1 MISKIRSSLYAKV
14 FLTTTAMLLCVSLLV
29 FSLLAWLMPQTYSN
43 RLNTVLDERVQRF
56 VSELEQVAFPN
67 SGGLFDQLLQ
77 DMEINSVE
85 LYNGKGEFVPLPTEQ
100 YAEAR
105 DGNTAYIE
113 QTQINELRKTVP
125 LLSGSYHFSFSD
137 SNERYMLIVY
147 GAAEQI
153 GELQQSFIRV
163 FPFILLIVLAV
174 AFIVSWLYSCMLT
187 KPVLEISRIS
197 EKMSDLQLNWM
208 VDEQRTDELGTLGK
222 SLNRLSHNLSVTLSD
237 LQNANKKLEADIEHE
252 KKLEQARINFFSA
265 VSHELKTPVT
275 IIKGQLEG
283 MLLGIGAYKDREK
296 YLNRSLEIANTLETM
311 VQEILT
317 ISRLETAGAEFKIDH
332 LDCVQI
338 IKSYLNETEDLV
350 VRKDLQIYLD
360 LPSSVLIT
368 GNKMLMEKVFSN
380 LIGNAIKYSPQ
391 GASIR
396 ISAHMEHEQIKFSFE
411 NTGTCIPEDSIP
423 KLFDAFYRV
432 EQSRSRKT
440 GGSGLGLYIVQEILH
455 QHGSECT
462 VCNTQAGVKFSFTI
476 SSSTHKS
483 QTNPTGITKRGDMI
497 WAY

>member
-1 MISKIRSSLYAKV
+1 MIRKIRSSLYAKV

-43 RLNTVLDERVQRF
+43 RLNTVLDERAQRF

-67 SGGLFDQLLQ
+67 SGGLFDQLIQ
-77 DMEINSVE
+77 DAEINSVE
-85 LYNGKGEFVPLPTEQ
+85 LYNGKGESVPLPTELF
-100 YAEAR
+100 AEAWG
-105 DGNTAYIE
+105 GNTAYME
-113 QTQINELRKTVP
+113 QTQINELGETAP

-174 AFIVSWLYSCMLT
+174 AFIVSWLYSCIIT

-197 EKMSDLQLNWM
+197 EKMSDLQLDWT

-252 KKLEQARINFFSA
+252 KKLEQARTNFFSA

-296 YLNRSLEIANTLETM
+296 YLTRSLEIAYTLETM

-317 ISRLETAGAEFKIDH
+317 ISRLETAGPDFKRDC

-338 IKSYLNETEDLV
+338 IKSYLSETEDLIAG
-350 VRKDLQIYLD
+350 KDLQIYLD
-360 LPSSVLIT
+360 APPSVLIT

-391 GASIR
+391 GAFIR
-396 ISAHMEHEQIKFSFE
+396 ICVHTEHEQIKFSVE
-411 NTGTCIPEDSIP
+411 NTGAHIPEDSIP

-455 QHGSECT
+455 LHGSECT
-462 VCNTQAGVKFSFTI
+462 VSNTLAGVKFSFTI
-476 SSSTHKS
+476 LHINHKLIPHVS
-483 QTNPTGITKRGDMI
+483 QKEVI
-497 WAY
+497 

>member
-1 MISKIRSSLYAKV
+1 MTKKIKGSLFVKV
-14 FLTTTAMLLCVSLLV
+14 FLITTVMLLCISLLV
-29 FSLLAWLMPQTYSN
+29 FGMLAWLMPQTYSN
-43 RLNTVLDERVQRF
+43 KLNTILDERAQGF
-56 VSELEQVAFPN
+56 VSELEQVPFSD
-67 SGGLFDQLLQ
+67 SGGLFDQFIA

-85 LYNGKGEFVPLPTEQ
+85 LYNSGGDWVALPTKEFDNEWGGNIAQ
-100 YAEAR
+100 TEF
-105 DGNTAYIE
+105 DGLGETSPI
-113 QTQINELRKTVP
+113 
-125 LLSGSYHFSFSD
+125 LSNHYYFSFSD
-137 SNERYMLIVY
+137 RSDRYTLVVY
-147 GAAEQI
+147 GEAEHI
-153 GELQQSFIRV
+153 LELQQSFIRI
-163 FPFILLIVLAV
+163 FPLILLTVLMV
-174 AFIVSWLYSCMLT
+174 AFVVSWLYSRMIT

-197 EKMSDLQLNWM
+197 EKMSDLQLDWT

-222 SLNRLSHNLSVTLSD
+222 SLNRLSRNLSTALSD
-237 LQNANKKLEADIEHE
+237 LQNANRKLEADIEHE
-252 KKLEQARINFFSA
+252 KELEQARTNFFSA

-283 MLLGIGAYKDREK
+283 MLLGIGAYKDHEK
-296 YLNRSLEIANTLETM
+296 YLTRSLEIANTLETM

-317 ISRLETAGAEFKIDH
+317 ISRLETAGAAFKKDC

-338 IKSYLNETEDLV
+338 IKSYLSGTEDLIAG
-350 VRKDLQIYLD
+350 KDLQIYLD
-360 LPSSVLIT
+360 VPPSALIT

-391 GASIR
+391 GAFIY
-396 ISAHMEHEQIKFSFE
+396 ISVHTEYRQIEFSVE
-411 NTGTCIPEDSIP
+411 NTGAHIPEDSIS

-476 SSSTHKS
+476 
-483 QTNPTGITKRGDMI
+483 
-497 WAY
+497 

>member
-296 YLNRSLEIANTLETM
+296 YLTRSLEIANTLETM

-360 LPSSVLIT
+360 LPLSVLIT

>member
-1 MISKIRSSLYAKV
+1 MIRKIRSSLYAKV

-43 RLNTVLDERVQRF
+43 RLNTVLDERAQRF

-67 SGGLFDQLLQ
+67 SGGLFDQLIQ
-77 DMEINSVE
+77 DAEINSVE
-85 LYNGKGEFVPLPTEQ
+85 LYNGKGESVPLPTELF
-100 YAEAR
+100 AEAWG
-105 DGNTAYIE
+105 GNTAYME
-113 QTQINELRKTVP
+113 QTQINELGETAP

-174 AFIVSWLYSCMLT
+174 AFIVSWLYSCIIT

-197 EKMSDLQLNWM
+197 EKMSDLQLDWT

-252 KKLEQARINFFSA
+252 KKLEQARTNFFSA

-296 YLNRSLEIANTLETM
+296 YLTRSLEIANTLETM

-317 ISRLETAGAEFKIDH
+317 ISRLETAGPDFKRDC

-338 IKSYLNETEDLV
+338 IKSYLSETEDLIAG
-350 VRKDLQIYLD
+350 KDLQIYLD
-360 LPSSVLIT
+360 APPSVLIT

-391 GASIR
+391 GAFIR
-396 ISAHMEHEQIKFSFE
+396 ICVHTEHEQIKFSVE
-411 NTGTCIPEDSIP
+411 NTGAHIPEDSIP

-455 QHGSECT
+455 LHGSECT
-462 VCNTQAGVKFSFTI
+462 VSNTLAGVKFSFTI
-476 SSSTHKS
+476 LHINHKLIPHVS
-483 QTNPTGITKRGDMI
+483 QKEVI
-497 WAY
+497 

>member
-317 ISRLETAGAEFKIDH
+317 ISRLETAGAEFKMDH
-332 LDCVQI
+332 FDCVQI

-360 LPSSVLIT
+360 LPLSVLIT

-440 GGSGLGLYIVQEILH
+440 GGSGPPQRPQG
-455 QHGSECT
+455 T
-462 VCNTQAGVKFSFTI
+462 VS
-476 SSSTHKS
+476 
-483 QTNPTGITKRGDMI
+483 R
-497 WAY
+497 